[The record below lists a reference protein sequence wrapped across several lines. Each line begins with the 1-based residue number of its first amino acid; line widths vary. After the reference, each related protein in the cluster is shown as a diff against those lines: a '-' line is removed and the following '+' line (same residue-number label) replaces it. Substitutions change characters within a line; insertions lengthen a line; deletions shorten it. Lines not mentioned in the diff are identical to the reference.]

1 MIIMG
6 KVIYSKV
13 IKAQMSWTATTESK
27 EHSEMI
33 ANK

>member
-13 IKAQMSWTATTESK
+13 IKAQTSWTATTESI